1 MSILRSAQHHCLL
14 RKCKKKKKGLSKV
27 ILHYTP
33 RRVDKMK
40 TAENNKH
47 SVKWGTFLLET
58 VGIAN

>member
-14 RKCKKKKKGLSKV
+14 RKCKKKKKKGLSKV

-47 SVKWGTFLLET
+47 SVK
-58 VGIAN
+58 